1 MQIDGREPI
10 STYIAAPNPSQPAT
24 SSKPKRYSS
33 QRRAVS
39 QNIKTDSS
47 NISES
52 QPQQEQT
59 QNIAGSSVPPAVPHP
74 VVGGYYEQGTNSFIY

>member
-10 STYIAAPNPSQPAT
+10 STYIAAPNPSQPTA

-39 QNIKTDSS
+39 QNMKTETS

-59 QNIAGSSVPPAVPHP
+59 QNIVASSVPPSVPHP
-74 VVGGYYEQGTNSFIY
+74 AVGAYYEQGTNSIC